1 MTDLER
7 AIWLLMSTDDYK
19 IIEQTADSATLIYVH
34 NDPPHPH
41 IVIQVKQPGIRE
53 HVRLYHPRIAVRGR
67 DEDELARLHAGEH
80 HRLGSSTHHHGPN
93 AGPHAR
99 PRGWR
104 DGSGAVLIDRQAA
117 VRARKTGPDETVTT
131 YWCVRHH
138 MELQPGSLSTGPHHV
153 RHGDRCDTERIV
165 VRREH
170 ETDPRAGG

>member
-19 IIEQTADSATLIYVH
+19 IIEQTADSATLVYVH

-53 HVRLYHPRIAVRGR
+53 HVRLLHPRIRLLGR
-67 DEDELARLHAGEH
+67 SDNELSREHAGEH

-104 DGSGAVLIDRQAA
+104 DGSGVVLIDRQAA
-117 VRARKTGPDETVTT
+117 VRARRTGPGETVTFL
-131 YWCVRHH
+131 CVEHH
-138 MELQPGSLSTGPHHV
+138 MELHPDSLGTGLRHV
-153 RHGDRCDTERIV
+153 RHGDRCYTGRII
-165 VRREH
+165 VRRET
-170 ETDPRAGG
+170 ETDR